1 METKVNDTPIL
12 FCKQKQSVK
21 GVVGAIESVVEEI
34 GNDDFILVLADEF
47 VYENNYAEAIE
58 KFKTSTNE
66 CMVGLYDEKYLEYV
80 KKNYTFIKSPDG
92 FLYNFIEKPQI
103 VYNNCSEPVISLI
116 TVGAVGTAIDGMND
130 FHLFSRKDSVKQIH
144 IDNYLEWGML
154 GWVFVCDLMGK
165 EKHNWVDQLCLVAL
179 AEGMNGLMVHGL
191 KNWVN
196 EPRPD
201 GAPYS
206 FPSGHT
212 SNAFLGAHMA
222 YKEFKDSSPILAY
235 SGYAIAAFVAGSRLY
250 NNRHW
255 VADVVAGAGFGIL
268 SVELS
273 YLIYFPI
280 RNAIARRINRNVK
293 NCPIVAAP
301 VFSSNMAGFY
311 LTYQF

>member
-1 METKVNDTPIL
+1 MIHRKLV
-12 FCKQKQSVK
+12 
-21 GVVGAIESVVEEI
+21 
-34 GNDDFILVLADEF
+34 VLASLLVGF
-47 VYENNYAEAIE
+47 VNIALAG
-58 KFKTSTNE
+58 
-66 CMVGLYDEKYLEYV
+66 VGDLDTLNVRSQAPV
-80 KKNYTFIKSPDG
+80 K
-92 FLYNFIEKPQI
+92 ERM
-103 VYNNCSEPVISLI
+103 PVIAYKFNPKSLILPASLI

-212 SNAFLGAHMA
+212 CASIGAALAMYLECFLRGA
-222 YKEFKDSSPILAY
+222 YGL
-235 SGYAIAAFVAGSRLY
+235 
-250 NNRHW
+250 
-255 VADVVAGAGFGIL
+255 
-268 SVELS
+268 
-273 YLIYFPI
+273 
-280 RNAIARRINRNVK
+280 
-293 NCPIVAAP
+293 
-301 VFSSNMAGFY
+301 
-311 LTYQF
+311 

>member
-1 METKVNDTPIL
+1 MGWEFDIL
-12 FCKQKQSVK
+12 NGIQSVFQ
-21 GVVGAIESVVEEI
+21 S
-34 GNDDFILVLADEF
+34 
-47 VYENNYAEAIE
+47 
-58 KFKTSTNE
+58 
-66 CMVGLYDEKYLEYV
+66 
-80 KKNYTFIKSPDG
+80 
-92 FLYNFIEKPQI
+92 
-103 VYNNCSEPVISLI
+103 
-116 TVGAVGTAIDGMND
+116 
-130 FHLFSRKDSVKQIH
+130 
-144 IDNYLEWGML
+144 
-154 GWVFVCDLMGK
+154 DLM
-165 EKHNWVDQLCLVAL
+165 DQIMPAVTALGNGGIFWIAAGLVFTLYKKTRTFGICILTALVFEVLSCNVILKPLVAR
-179 AEGMNGLMVHGL
+179 
-191 KNWVN
+191 
-196 EPRPD
+196 PRPFTSD
-201 GAPYS
+201 PARILLIPRPEDYS

-222 YKEFKDSSPILAY
+222 YKEFKDRSPILAY

>member
-1 METKVNDTPIL
+1 MIHRKLV
-12 FCKQKQSVK
+12 
-21 GVVGAIESVVEEI
+21 
-34 GNDDFILVLADEF
+34 VLASLLVGF
-47 VYENNYAEAIE
+47 VNIALAG
-58 KFKTSTNE
+58 
-66 CMVGLYDEKYLEYV
+66 VGDLDTLNVRSQAPV
-80 KKNYTFIKSPDG
+80 K
-92 FLYNFIEKPQI
+92 ERM
-103 VYNNCSEPVISLI
+103 PVIAYKFNPKSLILPASLI

-222 YKEFKDSSPILAY
+222 YKEFKDSSPI
-235 SGYAIAAFVAGSRLY
+235 
-250 NNRHW
+250 
-255 VADVVAGAGFGIL
+255 ADVVAGAGFGIL

>member
-1 METKVNDTPIL
+1 MIYRKLI
-12 FCKQKQSVK
+12 
-21 GVVGAIESVVEEI
+21 
-34 GNDDFILVLADEF
+34 VLASLLIGF
-47 VYENNYAEAIE
+47 VNIAFAGVGDLDTLNVRSQAPVKERMPVVAY
-58 KFKTSTNE
+58 KFNP
-66 CMVGLYDEKYLEYV
+66 
-80 KKNYTFIKSPDG
+80 KSLILPA
-92 FLYNFIEKPQI
+92 
-103 VYNNCSEPVISLI
+103 SLI

-212 SNAFLGAHMA
+212 MASFAAATVLWHWNRKVGLAAYLLAGMIAF
-222 YKEFKDSSPILAY
+222 
-235 SGYAIAAFVAGSRLY
+235 SRLY
-250 NNRHW
+250 LFVHFPS
-255 VADVVAGAGFGIL
+255 DVLAGALLGCLVGI
-268 SVELS
+268 
-273 YLIYFPI
+273 
-280 RNAIARRINRNVK
+280 
-293 NCPIVAAP
+293 AA
-301 VFSSNMAGFY
+301 VRLVDLGVH
-311 LTYQF
+311 

>member
-1 METKVNDTPIL
+1 MIHRKLV
-12 FCKQKQSVK
+12 
-21 GVVGAIESVVEEI
+21 
-34 GNDDFILVLADEF
+34 VLASLLVGF
-47 VYENNYAEAIE
+47 VNIALAGVGDLDTLNVRSQAPVKERMPVVAY
-58 KFKTSTNE
+58 KFNP
-66 CMVGLYDEKYLEYV
+66 
-80 KKNYTFIKSPDG
+80 KSLILPA
-92 FLYNFIEKPQI
+92 
-103 VYNNCSEPVISLI
+103 SLI

-165 EKHNWVDQLCLVAL
+165 EKHNWGDQLCLVAL

-191 KNWVN
+191 KNWIN